1 MMKKNEIEMINKKF
15 REIIDKFNKDLEDS
29 KKKYSE
35 YTFFKELNDKLN
47 LCLKSTINILIEI
60 LGIVIVQ
67 KINSVNYNNRNSINT
82 NNSMS
87 IDIYDSYNNEGSF
100 IFNLED
106 KKSMLIDQIYNIV
119 NAKLIYIKNHIN
131 IDIEKEF
138 DKVF

>member
-67 KINSVNYNNRNSINT
+67 KIKSVNYNNRNSINT

-119 NAKLIYIKNHIN
+119 NAKLIYIKNHLN

>member
-1 MMKKNEIEMINKKF
+1 
-15 REIIDKFNKDLEDS
+15 
-29 KKKYSE
+29 
-35 YTFFKELNDKLN
+35 
-47 LCLKSTINILIEI
+47 
-60 LGIVIVQ
+60 
-67 KINSVNYNNRNSINT
+67 
-82 NNSMS
+82 MS

-119 NAKLIYIKNHIN
+119 NAKLIYIKNHLN

>member
-119 NAKLIYIKNHIN
+119 NAKLIYIKNHLN